1 MRVSFRPWVPAAA
14 ILVSGAWLEARQ
26 SAPLPVP
33 GNTIELPHAW
43 PGRRGAALVL
53 ENERGAMWNVTFV
66 QDVGS
71 HWHKHLYEFAGV
83 ELTAAAFSVTN
94 PDGVTRVAVSE
105 RGRMW
110 ILPKGLTHME
120 RGLSPV
126 GRTILI
132 VDVKDAP
139 SPAYSNTTGRPGGG
153 ASARATLANENA
165 RIAQWDVTLSSDVQ
179 ETSTFYP
186 RDCFVGVVDGG
197 TLRIVEGTEARTVS
211 VKSGDGLFLRG
222 GVVRRLEAADGRIR
236 LMVVELK

>member
-1 MRVSFRPWVPAAA
+1 MRSVVV
-14 ILVSGAWLEARQ
+14 IVARALLAGTVLQAQQ
-26 SAPLPVP
+26 SAPQPVP

-43 PGRRGAALVL
+43 PGRRGAALVF

-83 ELTAAAFSVTN
+83 ELTTASFSVTN

-126 GRTILI
+126 GRNILI
-132 VDVKDAP
+132 VDVKDSP
-139 SPAYSNTTGRPGGG
+139 SPTYQNTTGLAEGF
-153 ASARATLANENA
+153 ASAHATPANENP
-165 RIAQWDVTLSSDVQ
+165 RIKQWDVTLSSDVQ
-179 ETSTFYP
+179 ETSTFYA

-211 VKSGDGLFLRG
+211 VKSGEGLFLRG
-222 GVVRRLEAADGRIR
+222 GVARRLEAVAEPLR